1 MELRHLRYFVGVAEA
16 LSFTKT
22 AKKLH
27 IAARTTMWCF
37 ALLIKVRKIGV
48 EPDNKRLA
56 RCANTALT
64 QPRKAKQMNTLNKE
78 TTWNPLREMEEAQNR
93 LHRFFVG
100 GFPITPGG
108 GEIHSLAVADWSP
121 EVDISEDDQGYLLK
135 ADLPEMKKDDVRVT
149 LEDGILSVSGERKCQ
164 KEDQKKKFHRIE
176 RSFGTFRRSF
186 TLPEDADS
194 TKVTAEFRDGVLKV
208 HLPTTATPKSKAI
221 QVKVA

>member
-1 MELRHLRYFVGVAEA
+1 
-16 LSFTKT
+16 
-22 AKKLH
+22 
-27 IAARTTMWCF
+27 
-37 ALLIKVRKIGV
+37 
-48 EPDNKRLA
+48 
-56 RCANTALT
+56 
-64 QPRKAKQMNTLNKE
+64 MNTLNQV
-78 TTWNPLREMEEAQNR
+78 TTWNPLREMDEAQNR
-93 LHRFFVG
+93 LNRIFLG
-100 GFPITPGG
+100 GFPTRTGS

-149 LEDGILSVSGERKCQ
+149 VEDGILCVSGERKTQ

-208 HLPTTATPKSKAI
+208 HLPTTPVARSKAT
-221 QVKVA
+221 QVKVT